1 MENDRI
7 GQVLGIWRLDKPI
20 GRGGMGDVYLAHR
33 IDGVVEQQAAVKIL
47 HFADPA
53 GSPDEAA
60 TLRSIGHPNI
70 VRYLDSAV
78 TTDGRRYLVME
89 YIEGRPITEHA
100 DQKGLPILDRLRLFL
115 QACDA
120 VASAHQYLILHLDLK
135 PANILVGRDNT
146 VKVVDFGLARR
157 LDGGDE
163 TEAVDAW
170 SGPYASPEQILPG
183 GRLGFAADIYGLGAT
198 LYELL
203 CGHEPF
209 NPLLVTSELERQI
222 TEEVP
227 RPPSDAINQSKLHV
241 IEQNKYVRVEPE
253 GLARM
258 RGGCGLPEARSLLA
272 GNLDRIC
279 LFALRKEPARRYKSV
294 DQLRSDIASV
304 LRRLPPEFA
313 HSNGPG
319 YLAWRTAQRK
329 PLAVAAVVFAIAAS
343 YSGYL
348 VSDSQSVSRRA
359 SLETKLQLDR
369 VAESTLKE
377 LTDDLRPKLAL
388 DPRLRRSL
396 EALDAERKAAT
407 VRPARGAGDEIK
419 REGDSIMHR
428 LRRIIPGDALSHVP

>member
-1 MENDRI
+1 
-7 GQVLGIWRLDKPI
+7 
-20 GRGGMGDVYLAHR
+20 
-33 IDGVVEQQAAVKIL
+33 
-47 HFADPA
+47 
-53 GSPDEAA
+53 
-60 TLRSIGHPNI
+60 
-70 VRYLDSAV
+70 
-78 TTDGRRYLVME
+78 ME

-253 GLARM
+253 GPPGCEEAAGFRK
-258 RGGCGLPEARSLLA
+258 RGACS
-272 GNLDRIC
+272 
-279 LFALRKEPARRYKSV
+279 PATST
-294 DQLRSDIASV
+294 ASV
-304 LRRLPPEFA
+304 CSHCER
-313 HSNGPG
+313 N
-319 YLAWRTAQRK
+319 
-329 PLAVAAVVFAIAAS
+329 
-343 YSGYL
+343 
-348 VSDSQSVSRRA
+348 RRA
-359 SLETKLQLDR
+359 VTNP
-369 VAESTLKE
+369 STNCDQ
-377 LTDDLRPKLAL
+377 TSRAC
-388 DPRLRRSL
+388 
-396 EALDAERKAAT
+396 
-407 VRPARGAGDEIK
+407 
-419 REGDSIMHR
+419 
-428 LRRIIPGDALSHVP
+428 